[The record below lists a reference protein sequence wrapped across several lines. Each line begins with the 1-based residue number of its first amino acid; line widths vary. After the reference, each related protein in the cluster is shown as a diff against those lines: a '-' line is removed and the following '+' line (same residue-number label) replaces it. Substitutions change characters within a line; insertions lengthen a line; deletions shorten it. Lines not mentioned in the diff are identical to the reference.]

1 MGRAAET
8 DLILNSRGIALA
20 DYWNR
25 GVIDIAVAASDDRHA
40 LLKNVVGSA
49 RNWLGVELVGTE
61 SNRDAV
67 GARVYAKIGGTQQMR
82 EVVLGDGYGSQN
94 TLRQYF
100 GLGGA
105 AGVDELVVRW
115 PKSGKTQTFRNV
127 AGNRI
132 VRVTEGRDALVE
144 APYGAAIG
152 TK

>member
-1 MGRAAET
+1 
-8 DLILNSRGIALA
+8 
-20 DYWNR
+20 
-25 GVIDIAVAASDDRHA
+25 
-40 LLKNVVGSA
+40 
-49 RNWLGVELVGTE
+49 
-61 SNRDAV
+61 
-67 GARVYAKIGGTQQMR
+67 
-82 EVVLGDGYGSQN
+82 VLGDGYGSQN

-100 GLGGA
+100 GLGGG

-144 APYGAAIG
+144 APYGAAVG